1 MNEVLSDRKN
11 KGNVTYRIVVSED
24 ATRLFIELEKLM
36 KVRSKE
42 ADKKTTKKIV
52 FQKSFYYEEFSNVK
66 DEIDDPILL
75 KFYTDTIVKK
85 NWKSKI
91 ERNLRKEKCSYSDI
105 LKLLLISTCYTSN
118 RYWGCSL

>member
-42 ADKKTTKKIV
+42 ADKKTTKKVV
-52 FQKSFYYEEFSNVK
+52 FKKCFYHEEFSNVK
-66 DEIDDPILL
+66 DEIEDPILL
-75 KFYTDTIVKK
+75 EFYIDTI
-85 NWKSKI
+85 
-91 ERNLRKEKCSYSDI
+91 
-105 LKLLLISTCYTSN
+105 LKVQN
-118 RYWGCSL
+118 HDF

>member
-42 ADKKTTKKIV
+42 ADKKTTKKVV
-52 FQKSFYYEEFSNVK
+52 FHKSF
-66 DEIDDPILL
+66 
-75 KFYTDTIVKK
+75 
-85 NWKSKI
+85 
-91 ERNLRKEKCSYSDI
+91 
-105 LKLLLISTCYTSN
+105 
-118 RYWGCSL
+118 

>member
-42 ADKKTTKKIV
+42 ADKKTTKKVV
-52 FQKSFYYEEFSNVK
+52 FQKS
-66 DEIDDPILL
+66 
-75 KFYTDTIVKK
+75 
-85 NWKSKI
+85 
-91 ERNLRKEKCSYSDI
+91 
-105 LKLLLISTCYTSN
+105 
-118 RYWGCSL
+118 

>member
-24 ATRLFIELEKLM
+24 ATCLFIELEKLM

-42 ADKKTTKKIV
+42 ADKKTTKKVV
-52 FQKSFYYEEFSNVK
+52 FHKSFYYEEFCNVK

-75 KFYTDTIVKK
+75 QFYTDTIVKVL
-85 NWKSKI
+85 NH
-91 ERNLRKEKCSYSDI
+91 EF
-105 LKLLLISTCYTSN
+105 
-118 RYWGCSL
+118 

>member
-42 ADKKTTKKIV
+42 ADKKKNKKFFIKN
-52 FQKSFYYEEFSNVK
+52 FFFL
-66 DEIDDPILL
+66 IIFL
-75 KFYTDTIVKK
+75 KI
-85 NWKSKI
+85 
-91 ERNLRKEKCSYSDI
+91 
-105 LKLLLISTCYTSN
+105 
-118 RYWGCSL
+118 

>member
-52 FQKSFYYEEFSNVK
+52 SKNHFITKNSRTLKMKLMIQFY
-66 DEIDDPILL
+66 
-75 KFYTDTIVKK
+75 
-85 NWKSKI
+85 
-91 ERNLRKEKCSYSDI
+91 
-105 LKLLLISTCYTSN
+105 
-118 RYWGCSL
+118 

>member
-42 ADKKTTKKIV
+42 ADKKQLKIV
-52 FQKSFYYEEFSNVK
+52 FKNHFITKNSRTLKMKLMINFIEILYRYYCEGTKS
-66 DEIDDPILL
+66 
-75 KFYTDTIVKK
+75 
-85 NWKSKI
+85 
-91 ERNLRKEKCSYSDI
+91 
-105 LKLLLISTCYTSN
+105 
-118 RYWGCSL
+118 